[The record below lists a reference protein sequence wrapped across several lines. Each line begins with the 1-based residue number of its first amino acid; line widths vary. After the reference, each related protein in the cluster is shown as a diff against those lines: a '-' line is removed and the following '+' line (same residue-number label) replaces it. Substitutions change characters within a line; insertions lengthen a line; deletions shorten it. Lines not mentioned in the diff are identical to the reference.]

1 MNYIVA
7 VDKNWGIGKN
17 NDLLFSLRGDM
28 KFFKETTMGSTVV
41 MGDRTLL
48 SLPKSEPLKGRD
60 NVVMTLDENFKPDG
74 VTLCHSIEDLGKYL
88 KETNP
93 EKVFVMGGATI
104 YNLLY
109 DYCEYAYITKVDAVG
124 DADVFIKNLDT
135 LDHWEMVEEGETLEE
150 NGLKY
155 RFCKYKNNQ
164 IKEM

>member
-17 NDLLFSLRGDM
+17 NDLLFSLSGDM
-28 KFFKETTMGSTVV
+28 KFFKETTMGSTVI

-48 SLPKSEPLKGRD
+48 SLPKSQPLKGRD
-60 NVVMTLDENFKPDG
+60 NVVMTLDENFNPEG
-74 VTLCHSIEDLGKYL
+74 VTLCHSIEDLGKHL
-88 KETNP
+88 KEKKP

-135 LDHWEMVEEGETLEE
+135 LDHWELIDQSEVMEEKGF
-150 NGLKY
+150 KY
-155 RFCKYKNNQ
+155 TFCKYKNNQ
-164 IKEM
+164 VKEM

>member
-17 NDLLFSLRGDM
+17 NDLLFSLSGDM

-48 SLPKSEPLKGRD
+48 SLPKSQPLKGRD
-60 NVVMTLDENFKPDG
+60 NVVMTLDENFKPEG

-88 KETNP
+88 KEKNP

-135 LDHWEMVEEGETLEE
+135 LDHWEMIEQSDVMEE

-155 RFCKYKNNQ
+155 TFCKYKNNQ
-164 IKEM
+164 IKEI